1 MKSKYVEIDIAEVSM
16 NGKSPS
22 GDLIEVL
29 RTNDATFIVFVDGV
43 GHGYMARISAKFIIS
58 RIVSHLKQDITLR
71 KVFYNEL
78 SRRETHKE
86 NSKLHGYFTI
96 IRIAEDGMSTILS
109 YGMPKSLFVNPKYS
123 TVLNFRNVKFGQIEV
138 YEASSYLEDGEG
150 IIAFCDGIS
159 TAGIGT
165 LYREGWGETRITA
178 FINETLSSNA
188 ELSELPYL
196 IINKAKEIWNKKI
209 GDDCTVAIARIRK
222 CQNLNIFTGCPVDRN
237 ADTLVVK
244 KFMEADGVHI
254 VAGGSTAKLV
264 SRELNE
270 KLEVIADTSDLN
282 VPVFYKIKGIDLVT
296 EGVNTLNQLNNL
308 LGQPYEKYE
317 SDDPVFDF
325 FEKIIKADKINFFIG
340 TAQNP
345 ANKSIIFRQKGIES
359 RSVIIPKLVSKLEI
373 LGKIV
378 QVFEM

>member
-22 GDLIEVL
+22 GDLIEIL
-29 RTNDATFIVFVDGV
+29 RANDATFVIFVDGA
-43 GHGYMARISAKFIIS
+43 GHGHMARISAKFIVS
-58 RIVSHLKQDITLR
+58 RIASHLKQGVTLR

-78 SRRETHKE
+78 GRREIHKK

-109 YGMPKSLFVNPKYS
+109 YGMPKSLFVNPRYS
-123 TVLNFRNVKFGQIEV
+123 TVLNFRNVKFGEIEV
-138 YEASSYLEDGEG
+138 FEASSYLEDGEG
-150 IIAFCDGIS
+150 IIVFCDGIS

-165 LYREGWGETRITA
+165 LYREGWGESRITT
-178 FINETLSSNA
+178 FINETLSSNV

-196 IINKAKEIWNKKI
+196 ILNKAKEIWNKKI

-222 CQNLNIFTGCPVDRN
+222 CQNLNIFTGCPVDR
-237 ADTLVVK
+237 ATDTSAVK
-244 KFMEADGVHI
+244 KFMETDGLHI

-270 KLEVIADTSDLN
+270 KLEVVADTDDLN
-282 VPVFYKIKGIDLVT
+282 VPIFYKIKGIDLVT

-308 LGQPYEKYE
+308 LEQPYEKYE
-317 SDDPVFDF
+317 SNDPVFDF
-325 FEKIIKADKINFFIG
+325 FEKITKADKINFFIG
-340 TAQNP
+340 AAQNP
-345 ANKSIIFRQKGIES
+345 ANKNIIFKQKGIEP
-359 RSVIIPKLVSKLEI
+359 RSVAVPKLANKLKT

-378 QVFEM
+378 HIFEM